1 MSVLPLLQPLAHPRD
16 EHRRDE
22 LRRDEQRRDAPLRDG
37 PPRDASD
44 PDALDSYE
52 IEADLILRAM
62 ELASEQPHGFGVD
75 DLERVEAYWSQLEV
89 ELSFLGCVVSLT
101 DGRRFHL
108 LYICGE
114 EPEDEP
120 GDALPGPET
129 VQVTQ
134 MMTTEDLPPQE
145 EPPWIHDVADI
156 NAWLRLPPV
165 VDAAPP
171 ATET

>member
-1 MSVLPLLQPLAHPRD
+1 MSVLPLFQPVAVQ
-16 EHRRDE
+16 RDE
-22 LRRDEQRRDAPLRDG
+22 LRRDDNRSDAPRRAA
-37 PPRDASD
+37 PD

-62 ELASEQPHGFGVD
+62 ELASEQPHGFGVE

-156 NAWLRLPPV
+156 NAWLRLPP
-165 VDAAPP
+165 P
-171 ATET
+171 ETRQGG

>member
-1 MSVLPLLQPLAHPRD
+1 MSVLPLLQPLAVPRDAHRPD
-16 EHRRDE
+16 EHRPGEHRPGE
-22 LRRDEQRRDAPLRDG
+22 HRRDG
-37 PPRDASD
+37 PPRTASD

-52 IEADLILRAM
+52 IEADLILRAV
-62 ELASEQPHGFGVD
+62 ELASEQPYGFGVE

-156 NAWLRLPPV
+156 NAWLRLPPP
-165 VDAAPP
+165 DAPRGA
-171 ATET
+171 